1 MTVNV
6 LEGLRRQSGV
16 EAVLETC
23 TDTEHTLR
31 GQNPQSMVE
40 LPLLLLTTP
49 PPAAQRSSNTDLLPT
64 VAVT

>member
-49 PPAAQRSSNTDLLPT
+49 PAAQRSSNTDLLPT

>member
-1 MTVNV
+1 M
-6 LEGLRRQSGV
+6 

-49 PPAAQRSSNTDLLPT
+49 PRHRGHPT
-64 VAVT
+64 LTSYPLSLSLRGAPEARKESYSGR